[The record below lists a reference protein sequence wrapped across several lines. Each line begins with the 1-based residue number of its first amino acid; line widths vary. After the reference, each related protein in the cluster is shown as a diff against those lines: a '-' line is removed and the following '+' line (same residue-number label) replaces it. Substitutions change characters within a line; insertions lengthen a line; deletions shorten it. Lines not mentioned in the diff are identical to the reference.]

1 MSLQECY
8 SALGGSYEEVLS
20 RLSSE
25 RLVKKFALKFLTDPS
40 YDLLVR
46 SMGSE
51 DWPEAFRA
59 AHTIKGVCAN
69 LGFDVLLASS
79 EALTE
84 ALRDGRPPQ
93 PGEADL
99 IARVEADY
107 ARTRQAIQ
115 AYQEGAGG

>member
-59 AHTIKGVCAN
+59 AHTIKGVCQN
-69 LGFDVLLASS
+69 LSFTTLYQSSHALA
-79 EALTE
+79 E
-84 ALRDGRPPQ
+84 ALRNGYTP
-93 PGEADL
+93 EAPAL
-99 IARVEADY
+99 YAQVQADY
-107 ARTRQAIQ
+107 EKTVSAIR
-115 AYQEGAGG
+115 AYQAESEV

>member
-59 AHTIKGVCAN
+59 AHTIKGVCQN
-69 LGFDVLLASS
+69 LSFTRLYEVSNRLN
-79 EALTE
+79 E
-84 ALRDGRPPQ
+84 ALRGGPTPEA
-93 PGEADL
+93 PGL
-99 IARVEADY
+99 VEEVKSEY
-107 ARTRQAIQ
+107 EQTVSAIR
-115 AYQEGAGG
+115 AFKESAGL

>member
-46 SMGSE
+46 SMESE

-59 AHTIKGVCAN
+59 AHTIKGVCQN
-69 LGFDVLLASS
+69 LSFTTLYQSSSQLA
-79 EALTE
+79 E
-84 ALRDGRPPQ
+84 ALRNGFTP
-93 PGEADL
+93 EAPAL
-99 IARVEADY
+99 YTQVRSDY
-107 ARTRQAIQ
+107 ELTASAIR
-115 AYQEGAGG
+115 AYQAESEV